1 MKSNLRYFALLLIL
15 MLLLNIGGLFLLSE
29 FSPGF
34 SYSDLFSI
42 SFTFMVISAAVLL
55 IFFRGTARS
64 EKERAMH
71 SLVAV
76 SSKFLAELV
85 LALIVFRVA
94 KKTGLTY
101 VLLFF
106 VLYLSFSLFSV
117 GVILKTLKKKTL

>member
-42 SFTFMVISAAVLL
+42 SFAFMVISAAVLL